1 MSVRGW
7 RLALTTETGTER
19 VQNSLD
25 LQLQLGQLDDQVLV
39 LAVEHHVVRSAVDEG
54 TVLLERGLVELALD
68 GLAVLEPAT
77 LAAQELLDLGLVDD
91 LERLSREAGTER
103 AASERHRL
111 AGAFR
116 EEGAVL
122 GEDVGDAVDEER
134 ALGRQRIDRR
144 GVPGDDRL
152 DLLVDL
158 GLGLVELGL
167 SFTELFEKRLE
178 LVNRFVFRDCQQWG
192 SPSLESMFSILAN
205 KLYNKYRY
213 ISMVEREGILTTRF
227 HGCRVIK

>member
-7 RLALTTETGTER
+7 RLALAAETGTER
-19 VQNSLD
+19 VQNPLD
-25 LQLQLGQLDDQVLV
+25 LELQLGQLDDQVLV
-39 LAVEHHVVRSAVDEG
+39 LAVEHHVVRCAVDEN

-77 LAAQELLDLGLVDD
+77 FAAQELLDLGLVDD
-91 LERLSREAGTER
+91 LERLSREASTER
-103 AASERHRL
+103 TASKRHRL

-122 GEDVGDAVDEER
+122 GEDVSDAVDEEC
-134 ALGRQRIDRR
+134 APGRQRIDRR
-144 GVPGDDRL
+144 GMPGDDRL
-152 DLLVDL
+152 DLLVDF

-178 LVNRFVFRDCQQWG
+178 LVDRFAFRDCQQWG
-192 SPSLESMFSILAN
+192 SPSSE
-205 KLYNKYRY
+205 
-213 ISMVEREGILTTRF
+213 
-227 HGCRVIK
+227 